1 MRGWRVKVA
10 HTHRAGMR
18 DVLHVDSLT
27 WVNVVPGGR
36 V

>member
-1 MRGWRVKVA
+1 MVWGGG
-10 HTHRAGMR
+10 TQRARMR